1 MAHSQKRKRYEEIS
15 QEKTFEPHWLSS
27 YHQGQ
32 GDKFSASSCGIEA
45 YETDIILKQES
56 TAKTLEVPVDPFCE
70 TLGKGETGSA
80 LIRWEAGTLGTS
92 GEPIWVDRCVIPL
105 DIISIQ
111 HYV

>member
-1 MAHSQKRKRYEEIS
+1 MIRHGAFS
-15 QEKTFEPHWLSS
+15 KTKAS
-27 YHQGQ
+27 YHQEQ

-80 LIRWEAGTLGTS
+80 LIRWEAGTLETG
-92 GEPIWVDRCVIPL
+92 GEPIWVDSCSIAKTFEVRCSSSAI
-105 DIISIQ
+105 
-111 HYV
+111 